1 MTVQELDIKEY
12 LECFQ
17 VILHYF
23 SIKDRLDVATTIM
36 LDTQA
41 ETRESAEKE
50 KFMQR

>member
-23 SIKDRLDVATTIM
+23 SIKDRLDVATTM